1 MYIYIEGNRERKKIA
16 GGERDREWT
25 SYTLRRHEDKQKNT
39 GERGREKKGLL
50 LRATAAAAV

>member
-25 SYTLRRHEDKQKNT
+25 SYILYLGMRINKKIQGR
-39 GERGREKKGLL
+39 GEEKRK
-50 LRATAAAAV
+50 VYC